1 MEPELLQANACR
13 SHVNGYVI
21 SAAVMQDASPTDHRR
36 AFHGKPHGLEPWPLA
51 WRVLAATVAVSVVL
65 AGCGSHEDKRSAG
78 SARRTPSVTSGPA
91 ASSTSTATNTAP
103 PAAEAYWPYNKLV
116 GELAGRTLTLP
127 HGQVRLD
134 RTLLE
139 CAGDGA
145 PQKIGPTRRWSHY
158 TCTQTLFRGGVD
170 RDVTFDVAILNAT
183 QLRISSQ
190 RYGAE

>member
-1 MEPELLQANACR
+1 
-13 SHVNGYVI
+13 
-21 SAAVMQDASPTDHRR
+21 MQDASPTDPRH

-65 AGCGSHEDKRSAG
+65 AGCGGGHEGKRPAG
-78 SARRTPSVTSGPA
+78 SAQRTTSATSGRAGSPMP
-91 ASSTSTATNTAP
+91 TATKTTSLA
-103 PAAEAYWPYNKLV
+103 AAEAYWPYNKLV
-116 GELAGRTLTLP
+116 GKLAGRTLTLP
-127 HGQVRLD
+127 HGPVRLD

-139 CAGDGA
+139 CAGEGA
-145 PQKIGPTRRWSHY
+145 PRKSGTTRRWSHY